1 MPESTAPPRLRVP
14 GAPLTFEQRG
24 FSRPRPNGHKRP
36 PSGQR
41 FHLWV
46 SGCQMNESDADYLAQ
61 GMTAAGFSAVS
72 ELDQA
77 DIAILVTCCVRQ
89 NAEQKAYGKF
99 RELKAWKRARP
110 GRAIAMTGCMA
121 NKEKDRLYERLP
133 DLDYRFDMRQ
143 YEAFIHDLQGEYET
157 DPAQTG
163 GAVLQHGL
171 TAYVPAIFGCNEVC
185 SFCIVPF
192 VRGIERS
199 RPLDDVVEDVRRFA
213 GQGVR
218 EVTLLGQTINSY
230 RDPESRARLAELLEA
245 VERVPGIWRVRFLTS
260 HPRHVHDDLLFAIRD
275 LPRVCEHLHLPFQSG
290 DDAIL
295 KQMRRRYTTEE
306 YRAII
311 AHARSLV
318 PDLSVSTDVIVG
330 YPGETEE
337 QFRRTLDL
345 LEEIKFDVV
354 HIQGFS
360 PRPRTTAA
368 RQPDDILP
376 AEKKRRINVLLDAQ
390 RRIAEEANRR
400 WLGRTVE
407 VLVERVDQDGF
418 SGRTRQN
425 KVLVG
430 SAPLGVEPGTVRRVR
445 VEQATAWQLKGQA
458 LN

>member
-1 MPESTAPPRLRVP
+1 MSDAAAPPRLRVP
-14 GAPLTFEQRG
+14 GAPLTFEPHA
-24 FSRPRPNGHKRP
+24 FSRPRALGRKHP
-36 PSGQR
+36 PSGKR

-46 SGCQMNESDADYLAQ
+46 SGCQMNVSDADYLAQ
-61 GMTAAGFSAVS
+61 GLGAAGFQAVDD
-72 ELDQA
+72 LDEA
-77 DIAILVTCCVRQ
+77 DLAILVTCCVRQ
-89 NAEQKAYGKF
+89 NAEQKAYGRF
-99 RELKAWKRARP
+99 RELKGWKQARP

-143 YEAFIHDLQGEYET
+143 YEAFIEDLHGEYET

-171 TAYVPAIFGCNEVC
+171 TAYVPVIFGCNEVC

-192 VRGIERS
+192 VRGTERS
-199 RPLDDVVEDVRRFA
+199 RPLEDVVDDVRRFA
-213 GQGVR
+213 DQGVR
-218 EVTLLGQTINSY
+218 EVTLLGQTVNSY
-230 RDPESRARLAELLEA
+230 RDERTGARLATLLEA
-245 VERVPGIWRVRFLTS
+245 VGQVPGIWRVRFLTS
-260 HPRHVHDDLLFAIRD
+260 HPRHLHDDLLFAIRD

-290 DDAIL
+290 DDVIL
-295 KQMRRRYTTEE
+295 KQMRRRYTRDE
-306 YRAII
+306 YRASI
-311 AHARSLV
+311 AHARSVV

-337 QFRRTLDL
+337 QFQRTLTL

-368 RQPDDILP
+368 RQADDITPL
-376 AEKKRRINVLLDAQ
+376 EKKRRINVLLDAQ

-400 WLGRTVE
+400 WINRTVE
-407 VLVERVDQDGF
+407 VLVERAQAGEI

-425 KVLVG
+425 KVVIG
-430 SAPLGVEPGTVRRVR
+430 SAPLGAEVGTVRLVR
-445 VEQATAWQLKGQA
+445 IEQATAWQLRGQ
-458 LN
+458 LVH